1 MKPTNIKKVDKLMA
15 DDKSAQVKIRS
26 FGKILKE
33 IEGVEEQKLYLW
45 TEIYN
50 NAANDRA
57 TACALLAQCFAAL
70 GQGAA
75 EHMALGGTLV
85 KYLER
90 MSKSNDQLLALA
102 QVVAKEIEAQ
112 ATLDADELFAAI
124 EGKQ

>member
-26 FGKILKE
+26 FEKILKE
-33 IEGVEEQKLYLW
+33 LDGIDQQKIYLW

-57 TACALLAQCFAAL
+57 TACALLAQCFTAL
-70 GQGAA
+70 GSGAA

-90 MSKSNDQLLALA
+90 MSKSNDQLLSLA
-102 QVVAKEIEAQ
+102 QVVAKEIEVQ
-112 ATLDADELFAAI
+112 TTLDSDELFAAI
-124 EGKQ
+124 EGK

>member
-26 FGKILKE
+26 FEKILKE
-33 IEGVEEQKLYLW
+33 IDGIEQQKIYLW

-57 TACALLAQCFAAL
+57 AACALLAQCFSAL
-70 GQGAA
+70 GPGAA

-90 MSKSNDQLLALA
+90 MNKSNDQLLALA
-102 QVVAKEIEAQ
+102 QVVAKEITAQ
-112 ATLDADELFAAI
+112 ATLDSEELFAAI

>member
-1 MKPTNIKKVDKLMA
+1 MKPTNIKKVDKLME

-85 KYLER
+85 K
-90 MSKSNDQLLALA
+90 Q
-102 QVVAKEIEAQ
+102 IE
-112 ATLDADELFAAI
+112 
-124 EGKQ
+124 